1 VRILETRQEQPT
13 VEVDHPGPR
22 PDRWL
27 DLAPVAD
34 SNDPSVPHRDGVRPR
49 MFRIDRVNVAAA
61 KDQVGG
67 GVGHRSTMAHRG
79 ATAGHGSSGATTRHR
94 AGLALRSSR

>member
-1 VRILETRQEQPT
+1 VEVAAKPADPAVERVDVRILETRQEQPT

-61 KDQVGG
+61 
-67 GVGHRSTMAHRG
+67 
-79 ATAGHGSSGATTRHR
+79 
-94 AGLALRSSR
+94 